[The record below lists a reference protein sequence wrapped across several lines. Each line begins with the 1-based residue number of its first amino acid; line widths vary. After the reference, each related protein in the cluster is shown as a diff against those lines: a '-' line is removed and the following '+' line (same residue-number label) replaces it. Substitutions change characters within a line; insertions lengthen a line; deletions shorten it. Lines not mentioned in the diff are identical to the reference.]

1 MEDNISVGVLVSVD
15 FVEGGRVRYIYSLV
29 AAQLSVR
36 SCVVAIQPDPTVSQ
50 NGHALATFV
59 CRESIVMPLLRKCL
73 GCTMGVGSSS
83 KIAARWV
90 LVALRIKRK
99 TVSLTKRL

>member
-1 MEDNISVGVLVSVD
+1 
-15 FVEGGRVRYIYSLV
+15 
-29 AAQLSVR
+29 
-36 SCVVAIQPDPTVSQ
+36 
-50 NGHALATFV
+50 
-59 CRESIVMPLLRKCL
+59 MPLLRKRL